1 MAECAAKVIKLNG
14 MQDKIKII
22 NKHSTSVKV
31 GVDMEKRANI
41 LVTEVFD
48 TDLIGEGAIET
59 FRHANAHLLEVITA
73 QLI

>member
-14 MQDKIKII
+14 MQDKIKIVQ
-22 NKHSTSVKV
+22 KHSTDLKV
-31 GVDMEKRANI
+31 GVDLDRRANI

-59 FRHANAHLLEVITA
+59 FRHANTHLLEVHNY
-73 QLI
+73 